1 MLVLAAAVALVA
13 AACSGGS
20 TVETGERPDVPRAE
34 ASAASPLPE
43 VTVWDVD
50 AAEWVQ
56 FADIVPA
63 ATPVVLWF
71 WAPHCPACAAEAD
84 DMKAF
89 AEENADSVTVI
100 GIGTQDSAG
109 MAADFVAQHDIPFRM
124 LWDESFE
131 TWAEFGIRS
140 QPASALFT
148 PEGEA
153 VEAWAG
159 GLPEDR
165 VLELLTEGTEPT

>member
-1 MLVLAAAVALVA
+1 M
-13 AACSGGS
+13 
-20 TVETGERPDVPRAE
+20 ETGERPDVPRAE
-34 ASAASPLPE
+34 ESAASPLPE
-43 VTVWDVD
+43 VTVWDVGS
-50 AAEWVQ
+50 AEWVQ
-56 FADIVPA
+56 FADILPA

-89 AEENADSVTVI
+89 AEKHANSVTVI
-100 GIGTQDSAG
+100 GIGTQDDAG
-109 MAADFVAQHDIPFRM
+109 MAADFVARHDLPFQM

-140 QPASALFT
+140 QPASALFSADGQ
-148 PEGEA
+148 PID
-153 VEAWAG
+153 AWMG

-165 VLELLTEGTEPT
+165 VLELLGGATEPT